1 MKSAVRVIFVSLIA
15 LVMLNI
21 VAFTIP
27 FTRESTF
34 WAAYIFADISV
45 LLTILISVSANS
57 SKKSLRS
64 RFYGWQLISVV
75 AVYLIVQL
83 AASLV
88 SMSIPAIPSW
98 VALTFGTL
106 LLGFCLLGLLAG
118 SSDNSAAERFDI
130 QAAKKIGVLKTLH
143 NDLLSAAE
151 SCSDSDLRFHVERLA
166 EAIRFSDPMSSPALA
181 YIENDLSK
189 KCANICAAIDA
200 GEKGQALISCKEAT
214 RMLDARN
221 RLCLEMK

>member
-1 MKSAVRVIFVSLIA
+1 MKSAVRVIFVCLIA

-34 WAAYIFADISV
+34 WTAYIFADISV
-45 LLTILISVSANS
+45 LLTILVSVSANS
-57 SKKSLRS
+57 SKKALRS

-75 AVYLIVQL
+75 AVYLILQL
-83 AASLV
+83 AASFAF
-88 SMSIPAIPSW
+88 MSIPAIPSW

-106 LLGFCLLGLLAG
+106 FLGFCLLGLFAG
-118 SSDNSAAERFDI
+118 SSDNSAAERFDM
-130 QAAKKIGVLKTLH
+130 QAATKIGVLKTLH

-151 SCSDSDLRFHVERLA
+151 SCNDSELKRHIEQLA
-166 EAIRFSDPMSSPALA
+166 EAIRYSDPMSSPALV
-181 YIENDLSK
+181 YIENKLSN
-189 KCANICAAIDA
+189 KCANIWAAIDA
-200 GEKGQALISCKEAT
+200 GEKEQALTICKEVT
-214 RMLDARN
+214 SLLDERN